1 MIALLVGTRPEL
13 IKIAPVLRA
22 LKLRKVPHVLIHSN
36 QHYSEELDAQIIRD
50 LQITKPE
57 INLHV
62 GSGTHAVQT
71 GKILEGVETT
81 CLRINPKFIIVHGD
95 TNTTLAGA
103 LAAKKLHFPVGHIE
117 AGLRSGDKNMPEE
130 INRIVADHCSTYL
143 FTPTENSS
151 KNLLNENIK
160 QKNIYMVGNTIVD
173 AIQQNLKIAQK
184 KSDIIKKLNLQ
195 EKNYILVTTHR
206 AENVDNKNRL
216 KRIFKGLGMLQKKFS
231 IPVII
236 PLHPRT
242 LSRIKEFKISIPK
255 TLKIIEPLGYMDFLV
270 LESKTRLIATDSGG
284 IQEEA
289 CILHVP
295 CITMRDTTERPETIA
310 VGGNV
315 LVGWDED
322 KILKYGIKMS
332 KIDKVWPNPF
342 GNGNSSE
349 LIIEN
354 LSK

>member
-1 MIALLVGTRPEL
+1 LHGEQTARMMVRIEE
-13 IKIAPVLRA
+13 IF
-22 LKLRKVPHVLIHSN
+22 LK
-36 QHYSEELDAQIIRD
+36 E
-50 LQITKPE
+50 KP
-57 INLHV
+57 N
-62 GSGTHAVQT
+62 
-71 GKILEGVETT
+71 KILVQ
-81 CLRINPKFIIVHGD
+81 GD
-95 TNTTLAGA
+95 TNTVLSASIVA
-103 LAAKKLHFPVGHIE
+103 SKLKIDLGHIE

-130 INRIVADHCSTYL
+130 INRIVADHCSKYL